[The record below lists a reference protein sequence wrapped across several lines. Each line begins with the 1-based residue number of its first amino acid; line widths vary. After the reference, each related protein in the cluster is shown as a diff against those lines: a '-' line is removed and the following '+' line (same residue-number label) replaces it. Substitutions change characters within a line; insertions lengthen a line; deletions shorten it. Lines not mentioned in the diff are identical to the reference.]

1 MLLQKMTNVRNSSG
15 VMLLQKIINEKNG
28 TGVMLL
34 PPKII
39 TRNQNVQSNVT
50 TKSFDIR
57 DNITSIVWKMTYFGV
72 TWVETRKRDWKLSPF
87 LFCAAF

>member
-1 MLLQKMTNVRNSSG
+1 
-15 VMLLQKIINEKNG
+15 
-28 TGVMLL
+28 MLL

-87 LFCAAF
+87 LFCAALYIYLHDEPPNYSTQQNIPKVNNAMMKIDMN